1 MNVVVPNI
9 IFSNIFLPNHSNL
22 VNAVASNIIT
32 PFYSF
37 WLSILLPFQWSKC
50 CDVVSNIIIVLMPNQ
65 KNIWPN
71 PSESCECCGVEYY
84 FVLGWN
90 IIFVVL
96 WNIFFAKPHF
106 VSNIIPPFYSCFFF
120 LILSILFVCFILSA
134 KPLQWMLWCRIRFPL
149 SGFDQVLCLYNC
161 LGCSIIWICSICCGK
176 YYFKWRQCNGGYDLS
191 SNCF

>member
-96 WNIFFAKPHF
+96 WNIFLPNHMLCQILFPLSIRVVLFDSLYSFCLFYSFRKTTPVNVV
-106 VSNIIPPFYSCFFF
+106 VSNIIPPFRFWS
-120 LILSILFVCFILSA
+120 SIV
-134 KPLQWMLWCRIRFPL
+134 
-149 SGFDQVLCLYNC
+149 
-161 LGCSIIWICSICCGK
+161 SI
-176 YYFKWRQCNGGYDLS
+176 
-191 SNCF
+191 